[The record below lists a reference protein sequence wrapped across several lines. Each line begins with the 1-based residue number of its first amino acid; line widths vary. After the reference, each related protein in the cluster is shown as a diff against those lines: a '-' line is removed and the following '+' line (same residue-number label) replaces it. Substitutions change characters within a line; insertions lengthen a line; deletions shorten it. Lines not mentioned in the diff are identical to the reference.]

1 MLEIV
6 KLLHWSEVVTIIMLG
21 YILIMLMTKK

>member
-6 KLLHWSEVVTIIMLG
+6 KLLHWSEVITVIVLG
-21 YILIMLMTKK
+21 YILIMLMTRK